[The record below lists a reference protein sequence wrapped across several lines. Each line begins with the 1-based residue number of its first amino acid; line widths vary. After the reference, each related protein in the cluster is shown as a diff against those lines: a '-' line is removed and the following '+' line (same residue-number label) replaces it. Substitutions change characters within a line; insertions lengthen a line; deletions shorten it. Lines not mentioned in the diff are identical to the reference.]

1 MQKKNKIIHIITR
14 LDKGGS
20 AENTLLTALGIN
32 KKKYEVILVKGPT
45 YESRMSNKEHA
56 TISAD
61 LKEARLKG
69 VRIVNLPF
77 LLRRINPVYDLLALF
92 SLYVFLIKENP
103 TIVHSH
109 TSKAGLL
116 GRLAAKLAGV
126 PIIVHTPHGHV
137 FFGYF
142 GPLKTK
148 IFILLEKL
156 ASRITDKIATLSNR
170 EKEDYILF
178 KIAEEDKLSVIC
190 SGIGLNKFKESLLS
204 EKQNLKKELG
214 IPQNSLIVGTA
225 GRLVPVKGPE
235 FLIKAAK
242 YIISKY
248 PDTYFIFTGDGP
260 LENALNRK
268 AREMGI
274 SENIIFLGWRDD
286 VAKIISIYDIF
297 VLPSLN
303 EGMGRVLAEAMA
315 LGKPI
320 VASNIGGIPDLVIHG
335 KNGFL
340 VPPKNPK
347 ELAKYIQVL
356 IEDKDKREKMGLKG
370 KEMSLNFSAEIMIEK
385 IASLYE
391 ELLIQKNI
399 CC

>member
-1 MQKKNKIIHIITR
+1 MQKKYKIIHIITR

-69 VRIVNLPF
+69 VRIVNIPF

-92 SLYVFLIKENP
+92 SLYVFLIKEKP
-103 TIVHSH
+103 SIVHTH

-116 GRLAAKLAGV
+116 GRLAAKLAGI
-126 PIIVHTPHGHV
+126 PIIIHTPHGHV

-142 GPLKTK
+142 EPFKTK

-156 ASRITDKIATLSNR
+156 ASRITDKIVTLSNR
-170 EKEDYILF
+170 EKEDYVLF

-214 IPQNSLIVGTA
+214 IPENSLIVGTA

-242 YIISKY
+242 YVISKY
-248 PDTYFIFTGDGP
+248 PDAFFIFTGDGYLKQY
-260 LENALNRK
+260 LEKK
-268 AREMGI
+268 ASNLGLR
-274 SENIIFLGWRDD
+274 ENIIFMGWRDD
-286 VAKIISIYDIF
+286 AAKILSLYDVF

-303 EGMGRVLAEAMA
+303 EGMGRVLVEAMA

-356 IEDKDKREKMGLKG
+356 LEDKDKREKMGLAG
-370 KEMSLNFSAEIMIEK
+370 KEMAYNFTSERMVEK
-385 IASLYE
+385 IANLYKK
-391 ELLIQKNI
+391 LLTQKNI
-399 CC
+399 RS